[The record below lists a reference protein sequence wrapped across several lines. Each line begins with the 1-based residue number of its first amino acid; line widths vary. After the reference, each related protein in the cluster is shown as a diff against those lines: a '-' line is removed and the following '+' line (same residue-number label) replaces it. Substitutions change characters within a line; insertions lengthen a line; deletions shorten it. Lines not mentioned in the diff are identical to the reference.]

1 MSRYKFSVFIEKDE
15 DGYYAFVPELD
26 GCYTQ
31 GSTYEEVFERIQD
44 TIRLNV
50 EDKIACGEQINQYE
64 QVSLTMVE
72 LAV

>member
-1 MSRYKFSVFIEKDE
+1 MNRFKFSVIIEKDT
-15 DGYYAFVPELD
+15 DGYYAFAPELD

-31 GSTYEEVFERIQD
+31 GRTYEEVYSRIQD
-44 TIRLNV
+44 AIRLCV
-50 EDKIACGEQINQYE
+50 EDKIACGESFHQFE